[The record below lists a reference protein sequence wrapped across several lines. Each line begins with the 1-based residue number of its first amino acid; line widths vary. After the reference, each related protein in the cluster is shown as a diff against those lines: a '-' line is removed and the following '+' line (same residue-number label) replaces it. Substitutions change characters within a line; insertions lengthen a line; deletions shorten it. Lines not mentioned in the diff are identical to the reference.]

1 MTREEAVMA
10 AEAAREDKEVPRGA
24 RVGSAERQY
33 IELGEGAP
41 EKPSPVRDVLVWLVR
56 YVFDGGR
63 WVELAVEDKTARIV
77 RVRRSR
83 QAPRSR

>member
-1 MTREEAVMA
+1 VTRDQAVA
-10 AEAAREDKEVPRGA
+10 AADAAREDKEVPRGA

-33 IELGEGAP
+33 IELGEGEP

-56 YVFDGGR
+56 YVFEGGR
-63 WVELAVEDKTARIV
+63 WVELAVEDKTAQVV

-83 QAPRSR
+83 